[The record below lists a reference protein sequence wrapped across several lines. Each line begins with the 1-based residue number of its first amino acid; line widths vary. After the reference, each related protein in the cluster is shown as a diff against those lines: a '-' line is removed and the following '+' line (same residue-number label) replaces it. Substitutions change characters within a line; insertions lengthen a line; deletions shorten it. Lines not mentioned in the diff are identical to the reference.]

1 MWFFKETEKAK
12 ILQGRTIKYLA
23 ENKLFV
29 TKEYLSQILSGKRG
43 CSQLLARNIT
53 NCICFSAKL
62 EDYFDKKGE
71 WKWLIRKQ
79 QALF

>member
-62 EDYFDKKGE
+62 EDYFIKKGE
-71 WKWLIRKQ
+71 
-79 QALF
+79 